1 MRIGL
6 ISPLLAGAL
15 SACATGPGD
24 SSVLKIERAVYS
36 VQDGSIP
43 CEVTTRMASLC
54 RGLSACKVPIDSS
67 LCPMGDPAPMEQK
80 VLTVTYQCG
89 AGGLHQT
96 VVAESQAITLAC
108 KQ

>member
-1 MRIGL
+1 MRISL
-6 ISPLLAGAL
+6 ISPLLAGVL
-15 SACATGPGD
+15 SACATGSGD
-24 SSVLKIERAVYS
+24 SSVLKIERAIYS

-43 CEVTTRMASLC
+43 CEVTTRIASLC

-67 LCPMGDPAPMEQK
+67 LCPMGDPAPMEKK

-89 AGGLHQT
+89 ATGPHQIA
-96 VVAESQAITLAC
+96 VAESQAINLAC

>member
-15 SACATGPGD
+15 SACATDYGD
-24 SSVLKIERAVYS
+24 SPVLKIERAVYS

-43 CEVTTRMASLC
+43 CEVTTRVASLC
-54 RGLSACKVPIDSS
+54 RGLSACNVPIDSS

-80 VLTVTYQCG
+80 VFTVTYQCG
-89 AGGLHQT
+89 VNGPHHT
-96 VVAESQAITLAC
+96 VAAKSQAIDLAC